1 MPSLRVFGI
10 SKTFASGKVRRTV
23 LDNVRLEVNEGEVAV
38 VLGPSGCGKTTL
50 LRIIAGLLRPDAND
64 HVLRIGEH
72 NIGKPNGRVSFV
84 FQRYA
89 LFPWL
94 TVEENVS
101 FGMRLQG
108 YRGAE
113 ISSRSEALLTTID
126 LLGHRLDYPRT
137 LSGGQAQ
144 RVALARC
151 LATDPEVLLLD
162 EPFSALDVSNRYRL
176 RGEFLRVARTS
187 RIASVFVT
195 HDIREALL
203 LADHITVLSRAP
215 GSVKCTFGSRELAPL
230 RSLVEKAREQEK
242 PEDGLEEV
250 LLNERFLALYRQLR
264 EALRD

>member
-1 MPSLRVFGI
+1 MPSLRASGI
-10 SKTFASGKVRRTV
+10 SKSFGKGKFRRAV
-23 LDNVRLEVNEGEVAV
+23 LENVELAVNEGEVAV

-50 LRIIAGLLRPDAND
+50 LRIISGLLRPDSTD
-64 HVLRIGEH
+64 CVLKIGEE
-72 NIGKPNGRVSFV
+72 NIGKPNGRISFV

-94 TVEENVS
+94 TVEANVC
-101 FGMRLQG
+101 FGMRLLG
-108 YRGAE
+108 YRDDE
-113 ISSRSEALLTTID
+113 ISARSETLLTTID
-126 LLGHRLDYPRT
+126 LLAHRQDYPST

-151 LATDPEVLLLD
+151 LATDPQVLLLD

-176 RGEFLRVARTS
+176 RGEFLRVARKS
-187 RIASVFVT
+187 QIASVFVT

-215 GSVKCTFGSRELAPL
+215 ASVKCSLGSRDLGPL
-230 RSLVEKAREQEK
+230 RALVEQAREQDK
-242 PEDGLEEV
+242 PEDRLEEV
-250 LLNERFLALYRQLR
+250 LLNERFVALYRQLR